1 MALSQACVILQDTS
15 LIILAETTDLI
26 RIREHINVTPGKE
39 NKDRAKGWENN
50 MVQKYVL
57 ETEGYRICFALNE
70 TQAAKESADVVV
82 ELVLNRHLG
91 DVAVKSVPTLMT
103 VRDLSRLVAY
113 FEAHIARL
121 QQHPDSES
129 YVFVPLELGFQVQAL
144 AGEVQA
150 GDDGEFSVRFFV
162 KVGASSTAGHRVYI
176 GGESVVTLKNLRV
189 FLTSLHEALR
199 SGHDV

>member
-1 MALSQACVILQDTS
+1 M
-15 LIILAETTDLI
+15 
-26 RIREHINVTPGKE
+26 RECISVTPVKE
-39 NKDRAKGWENN
+39 NWYRAKRWENN
-50 MVQKYVL
+50 MVQKFVL
-57 ETEGYRICFALNE
+57 ETEGYQICFALQE

-82 ELVLNRHLG
+82 ELILDGNLG
-91 DVAVKSVPTLMT
+91 DVAVKSLPTLMT

-150 GDDGEFSVRFFV
+150 GDDGEFSLRFFV
-162 KVGASSTAGHRVYI
+162 NVGESDTTGHRVYI

-189 FLTSLHEALR
+189 FLASLHEALAAWSR
-199 SGHDV
+199 AHGVSPV

>member
-1 MALSQACVILQDTS
+1 M
-15 LIILAETTDLI
+15 
-26 RIREHINVTPGKE
+26 RGG
-39 NKDRAKGWENN
+39 KGWENS

-57 ETEGYRICFALNE
+57 ETEGYRICFALQE
-70 TQAAKESADVVV
+70 TQAAKESAEVVV
-82 ELVLNRHLG
+82 ELILDRNLG
-91 DVAVKSVPTLMT
+91 DVAVQSVPTLMT

-129 YVFVPLELGFQVQAL
+129 DVFVPLELGFQVQAL

-162 KVGASSTAGHRVYI
+162 NVGESSTSRSSRLYWWRISRDPQKSPGVSRLTARGFSGLVSCARREPCI
-176 GGESVVTLKNLRV
+176 GGMARKRV
-189 FLTSLHEALR
+189 LCLFLVHFSAR
-199 SGHDV
+199 DAW

>member
-1 MALSQACVILQDTS
+1 
-15 LIILAETTDLI
+15 LAETTALL
-26 RIREHINVTPGKE
+26 RIRECTNMTPVKAHWY
-39 NKDRAKGWENN
+39 RAKGWENN
-50 MVQKYVL
+50 MVQKYIL
-57 ETEGYRICFALNE
+57 ETEGYRILFNLKE

-162 KVGASSTAGHRVYI
+162 NVGESSQAGHRVYI
-176 GGESVVTLKNLRV
+176 GGESIVTLKNLRV
-189 FLTSLHEALR
+189 FLASLHEALAAWSR
-199 SGHDV
+199 AQAVSPV

>member
-1 MALSQACVILQDTS
+1 
-15 LIILAETTDLI
+15 
-26 RIREHINVTPGKE
+26 
-39 NKDRAKGWENN
+39 

-57 ETEGYRICFALNE
+57 ETEGYRVCFALRE
-70 TQAAKESADVVV
+70 TPTAKESAEVVV
-82 ELVLNRHLG
+82 ELVLDPNLG
-91 DVAVKSVPTLMT
+91 DVAVQSVPTLMT
-103 VRDLSRLVAY
+103 VHDVSRLVAY

-162 KVGASSTAGHRVYI
+162 NVGASSQAGHRVYI
-176 GGESVVTLKNLRV
+176 GGESVVTLKNLQV
-189 FLTSLHEALR
+189 FLASLNEALVAW
-199 SGHDV
+199 SCAHGVSPV

>member
-1 MALSQACVILQDTS
+1 
-15 LIILAETTDLI
+15 
-26 RIREHINVTPGKE
+26 VTPVKE
-39 NKDRAKGWENN
+39 NRYRAKWWENN

-57 ETEGYRICFALNE
+57 ETEGYRICFALQE

-82 ELVLNRHLG
+82 ELILDRTLG
-91 DVAVKSVPTLMT
+91 DVSVQSVPTLIT
-103 VRDLSRLVAY
+103 VRDLSRLMAY
-113 FEAHIARL
+113 FEEHIARL

-150 GDDGEFSVRFFV
+150 EDDGEFSVRFFV
-162 KVGASSTAGHRVYI
+162 NVGESSQAGHRVYM

-189 FLTSLHEALR
+189 FLASLHGALAAWSR
-199 SGHDV
+199 THGVSPV

>member
-1 MALSQACVILQDTS
+1 
-15 LIILAETTDLI
+15 
-26 RIREHINVTPGKE
+26 VTPVKE
-39 NKDRAKGWENN
+39 NRYRAKRWENN

-57 ETEGYRICFALNE
+57 ETEGYRIGFALQE
-70 TQAAKESADVVV
+70 TQATQESADVVV
-82 ELVLNRHLG
+82 ELILDRNLG
-91 DVAVKSVPTLMT
+91 NVAVQSVPTLMT

-129 YVFVPLELGFQVQAL
+129 DVFVPLELGFQVQAL

-162 KVGASSTAGHRVYI
+162 NVGTSSQEGHRVYI

-189 FLTSLHEALR
+189 FLASLHEALAAWSR
-199 SGHDV
+199 AQSLRPV

>member
-1 MALSQACVILQDTS
+1 
-15 LIILAETTDLI
+15 
-26 RIREHINVTPGKE
+26 
-39 NKDRAKGWENN
+39 

-57 ETEGYRICFALNE
+57 ETEGYRICFTLQE
-70 TQAAKESADVVV
+70 TPAAKESAEVVV
-82 ELVLNRHLG
+82 ELALDRHLG

-103 VRDLSRLVAY
+103 VRDLARLVAY

-162 KVGASSTAGHRVYI
+162 NVGESSQAGHRVYL
-176 GGESVVTLKNLRV
+176 GGESVVTLKHLRV
-189 FLTSLHEALR
+189 FLASLHKALAAWPR
-199 SGHDV
+199 VHSASPV

>member
-1 MALSQACVILQDTS
+1 
-15 LIILAETTDLI
+15 
-26 RIREHINVTPGKE
+26 
-39 NKDRAKGWENN
+39 

-57 ETEGYRICFALNE
+57 ETEGYQICFTLQA
-70 TQAAKESADVVV
+70 TQATQESAEVVV
-82 ELVLNRHLG
+82 ELILDRSLG
-91 DVAVKSVPTLMT
+91 NVVVQSVPTLMA

-113 FEAHIARL
+113 FEEHIARL
-121 QQHPDSES
+121 QQRPDSES

-162 KVGASSTAGHRVYI
+162 NVGESSQAGHRVYM

-189 FLTSLHEALR
+189 FLASLHGALAAWSR
-199 SGHDV
+199 THGVSPV

>member
-1 MALSQACVILQDTS
+1 
-15 LIILAETTDLI
+15 
-26 RIREHINVTPGKE
+26 
-39 NKDRAKGWENN
+39 

-57 ETEGYRICFALNE
+57 ETEGYRICFALQE
-70 TQAAKESADVVV
+70 IQAAKESVEVVV
-82 ELVLNRHLG
+82 ELILDRNLG
-91 DVAVKSVPTLMT
+91 DVAVQSVPTLMT
-103 VRDLSRLVAY
+103 VRDVSRLVAY
-113 FEAHIARL
+113 FEAHIACL

-162 KVGASSTAGHRVYI
+162 NVGESSQAGHRVYI

-189 FLTSLHEALR
+189 FLASLHEAVAAWSR
-199 SGHDV
+199 TQGVSPV